1 MLTLCG
7 LATLR
12 GSGTTSASTTQFV
25 TRITIDSTDIVAPY
39 DFGFQLRHYVFAP
52 EVREGQ
58 MLVEIARLSSGDVVK
73 VDVESRGT
81 VDEPTL
87 ELTVLAS
94 TALSPALVEEA
105 SDLIAWRLGLDDDMS
120 PFYALVSDDPVLTAS
135 IEHNFGAKSKSSFT
149 MFDGIIDVI
158 CAQNTAFRRLYAMQ
172 ANLAA
177 AFGDSYPTTA
187 RVYYASPTP
196 QQLAD
201 APLDAISACKVGYRD
216 RYIKAIAEMVVG
228 GFDIE
233 RLKRATREDAR
244 RELMKL
250 PGVGPYTADLGL
262 IIGARRQDTLFL
274 DTFIKQVLRQLY
286 FRGEEVP
293 DEALAR
299 FAEERWGSYRG
310 YAWLYLTSNTEVWGR
325 DLEASMRLKS
335 GALSDPDKG

>member
-1 MLTLCG
+1 
-7 LATLR
+7 
-12 GSGTTSASTTQFV
+12 
-25 TRITIDSTDIVAPY
+25 
-39 DFGFQLRHYVFAP
+39 
-52 EVREGQ
+52 
-58 MLVEIARLSSGDVVK
+58 
-73 VDVESRGT
+73 
-81 VDEPTL
+81 
-87 ELTVLAS
+87 
-94 TALSPALVEEA
+94 
-105 SDLIAWRLGLDDDMS
+105 
-120 PFYALVSDDPVLTAS
+120 
-135 IEHNFGAKSKSSFT
+135 
-149 MFDGIIDVI
+149 
-158 CAQNTAFRRLYAMQ
+158 
-172 ANLAA
+172 
-177 AFGDSYPTTA
+177 
-187 RVYYASPTP
+187 
-196 QQLAD
+196 
-201 APLDAISACKVGYRD
+201 
-216 RYIKAIAEMVVG
+216 MVVG